1 MVVLVCG
8 NSKDRKKKGKN
19 KSGENEGDFEKIFSH
34 NTKGGLKIGGL
45 KPDNVKIKESIS
57 KQCMEMSHMRE
68 AKTNSILYF
77 LFLSFCLIYYSISN
91 STSNYKSN

>member
-45 KPDNVKIKESIS
+45 EGGKNK
-57 KQCMEMSHMRE
+57 
-68 AKTNSILYF
+68 
-77 LFLSFCLIYYSISN
+77 
-91 STSNYKSN
+91 